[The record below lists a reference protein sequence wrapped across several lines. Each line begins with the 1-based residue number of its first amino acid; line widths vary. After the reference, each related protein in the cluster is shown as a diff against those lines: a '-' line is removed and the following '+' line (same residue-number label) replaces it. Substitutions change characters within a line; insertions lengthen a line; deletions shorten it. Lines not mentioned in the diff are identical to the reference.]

1 MLQNYDGRAF
11 QRVGAATQKALSLE
25 VNARDR
31 TQMQGIVSETVRLA
45 SAGRTGIEGR
55 GSEGFLS
62 ETLGATNRSTVLL
75 LFILGRL
82 DGT

>member
-1 MLQNYDGRAF
+1 M
-11 QRVGAATQKALSLE
+11 
-25 VNARDR
+25 
-31 TQMQGIVSETVRLA
+31 SETVRLA

-75 LFILGRL
+75 LFILGGGVRWHVIVRVSCVSSA
-82 DGT
+82 

>member
-1 MLQNYDGRAF
+1 M
-11 QRVGAATQKALSLE
+11 
-25 VNARDR
+25 
-31 TQMQGIVSETVRLA
+31 SETVRLA

-75 LFILGRL
+75 LFILGGVRWHVIVRVNCVSSA
-82 DGT
+82 